1 MYKPIVSSKMYR
13 NVLLTAVRITKLTLC
28 NSRDIQHTDK
38 DAITL
43 CSSNVKVMV
52 QFGFPFHFPFQFIA
66 ISISVLCTYSG
77 QFCVLRVH

>member
-1 MYKPIVSSKMYR
+1 MYKLIVSSKMYR
-13 NVLLTAVRITKLTLC
+13 NVLLTAVRITKLTLS
-28 NSRDIQHTDK
+28 NSRDVQHTDK

-43 CSSNVKVMV
+43 SSSNVKVML

-66 ISISVLCTYSG
+66 VFISVLCTYSG